1 MKTKSKKSIIAK
13 SIGTIALAA
22 TIIIMMPLTASAHC
36 DTMDGPVI
44 KDAKMALEEN
54 NIKYISKWVFAE
66 DEAELTDIFNET
78 MKVRNVS
85 PEAKELADKY
95 LFENLVR
102 IHRAGEGAPY
112 TGIKPEGTPAE
123 KAVAA
128 ADKSIEVGSLEP
140 FHGVVD
146 EEKIAELEESF
157 KKVMALK
164 DFDTND
170 VEAGREFVE
179 AYVTFTHLAEG
190 ESGHTAEHEETHV
203 NEIEHSE
210 SQETEK
216 TSAKTSNNWLPWA
229 LAGIFLITNIIAHV
243 KLFHLKKHSDGHCNH

>member
-1 MKTKSKKSIIAK
+1 MKIKFKKSIIVK
-13 SIGTIALAA
+13 SMGTLALAA
-22 TIIIMMPLTASAHC
+22 TIIIMMPFTASAHC

-66 DEAELTDIFNET
+66 DEAELTDIFNEA
-78 MKVRNVS
+78 MKVRSIN

-123 KAVAA
+123 EAIAA
-128 ADKSIEVGSLEP
+128 ADKSIEVGNLES
-140 FHGVVD
+140 FHGIID
-146 EEKIAELEESF
+146 EERIAELEESF
-157 KKVMALK
+157 EKVMALK

-170 VEAGREFVE
+170 VEAGRKFVE
-179 AYVTFTHLAEG
+179 AYVKFTHLAEG
-190 ESGHTAEHEETHV
+190 ENNHTAEHEEAHI
-203 NEIEHSE
+203 NEVEHNE
-210 SQETEK
+210 SQEAEK
-216 TSAKTSNNWLPWA
+216 TTAETSTNWLPWI
-229 LAGIFLITNIIAHV
+229 LAGILLITNIISHI
-243 KLFHLKKHSDGHCNH
+243 KLFHSKKHSDGHCNH